1 MTVAPTSRLFPSR
14 ATTRRRESDCWRMST
29 LAPISRKERNRVNPD
44 ETPGEISRA
53 IEELS
58 PQQEGAIVALL
69 SDPGLTGAAK
79 AAGVG
84 KATLWRWMQQPA
96 FREAYRSAR
105 KEAVEQARA
114 RLQQAS
120 GEAVEALR
128 DVMND
133 QDAPHA
139 SRVSAARTVLDMAM
153 QATNEE
159 EIEKRLAALEARAAR
174 KGGQWRPGTRRREG

>member
-1 MTVAPTSRLFPSR
+1 MNTSE
-14 ATTRRRESDCWRMST
+14 TTRNS
-29 LAPISRKERNRVNPD
+29 
-44 ETPGEISRA
+44 
-53 IEELS
+53 EELS
-58 PQQEGAIVALL
+58 PQQEGAITALL

-96 FREAYRSAR
+96 FRDAYRRAR
-105 KEAVEQARA
+105 REAVEHARA

-133 QDAPHA
+133 EDAPPA

-153 QATNEE
+153 QATSEE
-159 EIEKRLAALEARAAR
+159 EILRRLADLEAR
-174 KGGQWRPGTRRREG
+174 

>member
-1 MTVAPTSRLFPSR
+1 MNTGE
-14 ATTRRRESDCWRMST
+14 TTRN
-29 LAPISRKERNRVNPD
+29 A
-44 ETPGEISRA
+44 G
-53 IEELS
+53 ELS
-58 PQQEGAIVALL
+58 PQQEGAILALL

-96 FREAYRSAR
+96 FRDAYRRAR
-105 KEAVEQARA
+105 REAVEQARA

-133 QDAPHA
+133 EDAPHA
-139 SRVSAARTVLDMAM
+139 SRISAAKTVLVMAI
-153 QATNEE
+153 QATSEE
-159 EIEKRLAALEARAAR
+159 EFERRLAALEARPMR
-174 KGGQWRPGTRRREG
+174 KGA

>member
-1 MTVAPTSRLFPSR
+1 MNTGETSRNS
-14 ATTRRRESDCWRMST
+14 
-29 LAPISRKERNRVNPD
+29 
-44 ETPGEISRA
+44 
-53 IEELS
+53 EELS

-84 KATLWRWMQQPA
+84 KATLWWIQQPA
-96 FREAYRSAR
+96 FREAYRRAR
-105 KEAVEQARA
+105 REAVEQARA

-153 QATNEE
+153 QAPSEE
-159 EIEKRLAALEARAAR
+159 EIEKRLAALEERAMR
-174 KGGQWRPGTRRREG
+174 KGA

>member
-1 MTVAPTSRLFPSR
+1 MM
-14 ATTRRRESDCWRMST
+14 RRRSDLPPADPQPWSELIPTDSFYALPFESDRSRTST
-29 LAPISRKERNRVNPD
+29 LAPTCKEERIRMNTSETTRNL
-44 ETPGEISRA
+44 G
-53 IEELS
+53 ELS

-96 FREAYRSAR
+96 FREAYRRAR
-105 KEAVEQARA
+105 REAVEQVRA

-120 GEAVEALR
+120 GEAVEVLR

-139 SRVSAARTVLDMAM
+139 SRVSAARTVLDMAT

-159 EIEKRLAALEARAAR
+159 EVEKRLAALEARATR
-174 KGGQWRPGTRRREG
+174 KGA

>member
-1 MTVAPTSRLFPSR
+1 MKTDETSGESYR
-14 ATTRRRESDCWRMST
+14 AT
-29 LAPISRKERNRVNPD
+29 
-44 ETPGEISRA
+44 
-53 IEELS
+53 EELS

-84 KATLWRWMQQPA
+84 KATLWRWLQQPT
-96 FREAYRSAR
+96 FQEAYRRAR
-105 KEAVEQARA
+105 REAVEQARA
-114 RLQQAS
+114 RLQRAS

-133 QDAPHA
+133 PDAPHA

-153 QATNEE
+153 RATSEE
-159 EIEKRLAALEARAAR
+159 EIEGRLAALEARAMR
-174 KGGQWRPGTRRREG
+174 KGA

>member
-1 MTVAPTSRLFPSR
+1 VISKKSRFHLDSTMGSCTPT
-14 ATTRRRESDCWRMST
+14 
-29 LAPISRKERNRVNPD
+29 SRKERIRMNSGETARNP
-44 ETPGEISRA
+44 A
-53 IEELS
+53 EELS

-96 FREAYRSAR
+96 FREAYRRAR
-105 KEAVEQARA
+105 REAVEQARA

-128 DVMND
+128 EVMND

-159 EIEKRLAALEARAAR
+159 EIEKRLAALEARAVR
-174 KGGQWRPGTRRREG
+174 KGA

>member
-1 MTVAPTSRLFPSR
+1 
-14 ATTRRRESDCWRMST
+14 MST

-96 FREAYRSAR
+96 FREAYRHAR
-105 KEAVEQARA
+105 RKAVEQARA
-114 RLQQAS
+114 RQQQAS
-120 GEAVEALR
+120 GEALR
-128 DVMND
+128 EVMND

-159 EIEKRLAALEARAAR
+159 EIEKRLAALEARAVR
-174 KGGQWRPGTRRREG
+174 KGA

>member
-1 MTVAPTSRLFPSR
+1 
-14 ATTRRRESDCWRMST
+14 
-29 LAPISRKERNRVNPD
+29 
-44 ETPGEISRA
+44 
-53 IEELS
+53 
-58 PQQEGAIVALL
+58 VALL

-96 FREAYRSAR
+96 FREAYRHAR
-105 KEAVEQARA
+105 REAVEQARA

-133 QDAPHA
+133 EDAPHA

-159 EIEKRLAALEARAAR
+159 EIERRLAALEARATR
-174 KGGQWRPGTRRREG
+174 KGA